1 MTRNGACEDAGPA
14 PAAPTM
20 PLVDYRPG
28 LDGLRAIAVALV
40 LAFHLDHLPGG
51 ILGVDAFFVVSGWLI
66 TWKLLGEIEH
76 GGSVRLRRF
85 WASRARRL
93 LPASLLVLAV
103 VAVVWPLADI
113 VVSGLRRD
121 LLWAMAWAANWGTIT
136 AGGDYWA
143 RFGNPSPLNHFW
155 SLAIEEQF
163 YLVWPLVLVFA
174 TRWRA
179 RVRVVVGSIAA
190 VGSIA
195 SIAYMIESFDPLSP
209 TNTYMNTGARA
220 HSLLIGAAAA
230 AITRRRPDG
239 SLRAGRA
246 ARRLA
251 PLAAA
256 GAGIIVA
263 TAAADS
269 DWLFRW
275 GFPVFAIAMAVVV
288 VAVADGVGAG
298 LLASGAMRWV
308 GDRSYGLYLWHWPIF
323 LFMSPARTHL
333 HGVALD
339 LARVLA
345 AVLVAHLSLHFV
357 EEPIRSRHRLNGW
370 RAPVAMAAAMGLVTV
385 LALVVVPGPANG
397 SGATVVTLPPATPAP
412 TTSAPTATTT
422 ATTAATTGSTV
433 PESQPTTTITP
444 LRAPVRVLVA
454 GDSTAVLLGNAL
466 IEYAGAH
473 PDQIVAGSAAF
484 PGCGL
489 SAGDDGRLHEFTNE
503 QGRPEV
509 LSLAGCMDE
518 WRSIPERVASD
529 ERIDVVLIDIGAWDA
544 VDIRLTDGR
553 VVSVADPVGR
563 AMIDEAYRAFVDAVI
578 GAGASV
584 VWVTPADT
592 DLQWEAVDSPIDDP
606 LRWAALRE
614 IIGSLPV
621 EQVDLPGWLAER
633 ELLGPA
639 GRPDGVHLA
648 DDVNTRFVEERV
660 VPALIELAPLA
671 GE

>member
-1 MTRNGACEDAGPA
+1 M
-14 PAAPTM
+14 
-20 PLVDYRPG
+20 
-28 LDGLRAIAVALV
+28 
-40 LAFHLDHLPGG
+40 
-51 ILGVDAFFVVSGWLI
+51 
-66 TWKLLGEIEH
+66 
-76 GGSVRLRRF
+76 
-85 WASRARRL
+85 
-93 LPASLLVLAV
+93 
-103 VAVVWPLADI
+103 
-113 VVSGLRRD
+113 
-121 LLWAMAWAANWGTIT
+121 
-136 AGGDYWA
+136 
-143 RFGNPSPLNHFW
+143 
-155 SLAIEEQF
+155 
-163 YLVWPLVLVFA
+163 
-174 TRWRA
+174 
-179 RVRVVVGSIAA
+179 
-190 VGSIA
+190 
-195 SIAYMIESFDPLSP
+195 
-209 TNTYMNTGARA
+209 
-220 HSLLIGAAAA
+220 
-230 AITRRRPDG
+230 
-239 SLRAGRA
+239 
-246 ARRLA
+246 
-251 PLAAA
+251 
-256 GAGIIVA
+256 
-263 TAAADS
+263 
-269 DWLFRW
+269 
-275 GFPVFAIAMAVVV
+275 
-288 VAVADGVGAG
+288 
-298 LLASGAMRWV
+298 
-308 GDRSYGLYLWHWPIF
+308 
-323 LFMSPARTHL
+323 
-333 HGVALD
+333 
-339 LARVLA
+339 
-345 AVLVAHLSLHFV
+345 
-357 EEPIRSRHRLNGW
+357 
-370 RAPVAMAAAMGLVTV
+370 
-385 LALVVVPGPANG
+385 
-397 SGATVVTLPPATPAP
+397 
-412 TTSAPTATTT
+412 
-422 ATTAATTGSTV
+422 

>member
-195 SIAYMIESFDPLSP
+195 SIAYMIVSFDPLSP

-239 SLRAGRA
+239 SLRAGRE

-256 GAGIIVA
+256 GAGIIDA
-263 TAAADS
+263 GLGANAAWDDVES
-269 DWLFRW
+269 
-275 GFPVFAIAMAVVV
+275 
-288 VAVADGVGAG
+288 AG
-298 LLASGAMRWV
+298 LLIQTAV
-308 GDRSYGLYLWHWPIF
+308 PITAGT
-323 LFMSPARTHL
+323 LTLVLTDDGGARTFDIPAVTVANKWTWVEVDIATGDL
-333 HGVALD
+333 SAISDVAIKLSAGGAAAQGAFDLYVDIGYVWDSADEEALGVAIQQDGILGVINTETGAQLVELTD
-339 LARVLA
+339 YLVHYESGRDFIVYITDQSSADIAVLA
-345 AVLVAHLSLHFV
+345 A
-357 EEPIRSRHRLNGW
+357 
-370 RAPVAMAAAMGLVTV
+370 
-385 LALVVVPGPANG
+385 
-397 SGATVVTLPPATPAP
+397 
-412 TTSAPTATTT
+412 
-422 ATTAATTGSTV
+422 
-433 PESQPTTTITP
+433 
-444 LRAPVRVLVA
+444 
-454 GDSTAVLLGNAL
+454 
-466 IEYAGAH
+466 Y
-473 PDQIVAGSAAF
+473 
-484 PGCGL
+484 
-489 SAGDDGRLHEFTNE
+489 
-503 QGRPEV
+503 
-509 LSLAGCMDE
+509 
-518 WRSIPERVASD
+518 
-529 ERIDVVLIDIGAWDA
+529 
-544 VDIRLTDGR
+544 
-553 VVSVADPVGR
+553 
-563 AMIDEAYRAFVDAVI
+563 
-578 GAGASV
+578 
-584 VWVTPADT
+584 
-592 DLQWEAVDSPIDDP
+592 
-606 LRWAALRE
+606 
-614 IIGSLPV
+614 
-621 EQVDLPGWLAER
+621 
-633 ELLGPA
+633 
-639 GRPDGVHLA
+639 
-648 DDVNTRFVEERV
+648 
-660 VPALIELAPLA
+660 
-671 GE
+671 

>member
-1 MTRNGACEDAGPA
+1 MQPRLSDRGRRVVALPSTVMTRNGACEDAGPA

-239 SLRAGRA
+239 SLRRAGGEATCTAGGRGCGHHRGDCG
-246 ARRLA
+246 RRLGLA
-251 PLAAA
+251 VPLGLPGVRHRHGRGRGRSCRRRGCRVAGERRDAMGGRPQLWPLLVALAHLPVHVARALTCTGWPSTSRACWQRCWSLTCHCTSWRSRSAA
-256 GAGIIVA
+256 G
-263 TAAADS
+263 
-269 DWLFRW
+269 
-275 GFPVFAIAMAVVV
+275 
-288 VAVADGVGAG
+288 
-298 LLASGAMRWV
+298 
-308 GDRSYGLYLWHWPIF
+308 
-323 LFMSPARTHL
+323 
-333 HGVALD
+333 
-339 LARVLA
+339 
-345 AVLVAHLSLHFV
+345 
-357 EEPIRSRHRLNGW
+357 
-370 RAPVAMAAAMGLVTV
+370 
-385 LALVVVPGPANG
+385 
-397 SGATVVTLPPATPAP
+397 
-412 TTSAPTATTT
+412 
-422 ATTAATTGSTV
+422 TG
-433 PESQPTTTITP
+433 
-444 LRAPVRVLVA
+444 
-454 GDSTAVLLGNAL
+454 
-466 IEYAGAH
+466 
-473 PDQIVAGSAAF
+473 
-484 PGCGL
+484 
-489 SAGDDGRLHEFTNE
+489 
-503 QGRPEV
+503 
-509 LSLAGCMDE
+509 
-518 WRSIPERVASD
+518 
-529 ERIDVVLIDIGAWDA
+529 
-544 VDIRLTDGR
+544 
-553 VVSVADPVGR
+553 
-563 AMIDEAYRAFVDAVI
+563 
-578 GAGASV
+578 
-584 VWVTPADT
+584 
-592 DLQWEAVDSPIDDP
+592 
-606 LRWAALRE
+606 
-614 IIGSLPV
+614 
-621 EQVDLPGWLAER
+621 
-633 ELLGPA
+633 
-639 GRPDGVHLA
+639 
-648 DDVNTRFVEERV
+648 
-660 VPALIELAPLA
+660 
-671 GE
+671 